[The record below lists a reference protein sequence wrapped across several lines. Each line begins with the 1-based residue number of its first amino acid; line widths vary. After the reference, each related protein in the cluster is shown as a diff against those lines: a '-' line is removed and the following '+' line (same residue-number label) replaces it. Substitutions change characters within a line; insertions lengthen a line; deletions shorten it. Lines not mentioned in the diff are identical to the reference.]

1 MDKADLEK
9 YGFSEEDAEIIGPN
23 DLFLIE
29 RYENLFYMNPLELAR
44 AINDMTE
51 NDLIRFNNAVYGHGF
66 NAGLMREKTF
76 ESSKY
81 TTVNPLIFGE
91 AVVRTG
97 IFQAGYF
104 DTLKE
109 MFRDG
114 TKPRPSILTMLF
126 NCYPAFKEHVLK
138 LKKAGIIDDTETGLK
153 WNRDKIALAQYF
165 DRLDCMERA
174 RRWSV
179 VEKAFNER
187 NLRQYLHNHNDC
199 QRGKTSRDF
208 EEIKN
213 LLDL

>member
-9 YGFSEEDAEIIGPN
+9 YGFSEIDADIIGPN

-29 RYENLFYMNPLELAR
+29 HYENLFYMNPLELAR
-44 AINDMTE
+44 TINDMAE
-51 NDLIRFNNAVYGHGF
+51 DDLIRFNNAVRGHGF
-66 NAGLMREKTF
+66 NAELMREKTG
-76 ESSKY
+76 ELSKY
-81 TTVNPLIFGE
+81 TTVNPSIFGE

-97 IFQAGYF
+97 ILQNGYF
-104 DTLKE
+104 DTIRE
-109 MFRDG
+109 MFRDR
-114 TKPRPSILTMLF
+114 TRPRPSILTMLF
-126 NCYPAFKEHVLK
+126 NCYPSFKEHVLK
-138 LKKAGIIDDTETGLK
+138 LKTAGIIDDTDTGLK

-165 DRLDCMERA
+165 DCLDCMERA

>member
-9 YGFSEEDAEIIGPN
+9 YGFSETDADIIVPN
-23 DLFLIE
+23 DLFLIDH
-29 RYENLFYMNPLELAR
+29 YENLFYMNPMELAR
-44 AINDMTE
+44 TINDMAE
-51 NDLIRFNNAVYGHGF
+51 NDLICFNNAVHDHGF
-66 NAGLMREKTF
+66 NAELMREKIN
-76 ESSKY
+76 ELSKY
-81 TTVNPLIFGE
+81 TTVNPSIFGE
-91 AVVRTG
+91 AVVRSG
-97 IFQAGYF
+97 ILQASYF
-104 DTLKE
+104 DILKE
-109 MFRDG
+109 MFGDR

-126 NCYPAFKEHVLK
+126 NCYPAFKEHILK
-138 LKKAGIIDDTETGLK
+138 LKRAEIIDDTETGLK

-165 DRLDCMERA
+165 DCLDCMERS

-179 VEKAFNER
+179 VEKVFNER